1 MFQDFEL
8 CNNWLIFDNQINNT
22 MNRVLLPEIGL
33 EKELASQI
41 YNALQ
46 GDVVRFVLKNA
57 KDTSDDE
64 YWRSRMEGHCMKA
77 DKALLGNFYKLC
89 HDVKDALGFSD
100 PVDFYVTGDSS
111 INAFSIAAEDSDHPH
126 IVNVNS
132 ELFNLMSEAE
142 LKFVVG
148 HELGHLINQD
158 TALRRL
164 ISFVYPPESTSI
176 PITLQY
182 KIHLHDNL
190 AELVADRYGYI
201 ACGNLDACVTAFFKM
216 ASGLDLEKM
225 QVSIEEL
232 LEDNSKHL
240 DYFLKGKGM
249 SHYDHPV
256 NPIRVQAIS
265 LFANAKNQDELDNG
279 MKELIQIL
287 LKLGNNPIDEP
298 MSVFLATAGLIGA
311 NIDGRITQEEYE
323 HIIRNLSGS
332 QIFPK
337 VFLDDIMKM
346 DVQKLFE
353 GAVNA
358 ILEINPGLKPNLLE
372 YIVRVV
378 LADKEISEEEVN
390 FIYNIGQGLGLSVKE
405 ISIIFAT
412 SIQRNYVP
420 SLDAIS

>member
-1 MFQDFEL
+1 
-8 CNNWLIFDNQINNT
+8 

-311 NIDGRITQEEYE
+311 NIDGKITQEEYE

>member
-1 MFQDFEL
+1 M
-8 CNNWLIFDNQINNT
+8 T
-22 MNRVLLPEIGL
+22 RALLPEIGL

-372 YIVRVV
+372 YIIRVV

>member
-22 MNRVLLPEIGL
+22 MTRALLPEIGL

-372 YIVRVV
+372 YIIRVV